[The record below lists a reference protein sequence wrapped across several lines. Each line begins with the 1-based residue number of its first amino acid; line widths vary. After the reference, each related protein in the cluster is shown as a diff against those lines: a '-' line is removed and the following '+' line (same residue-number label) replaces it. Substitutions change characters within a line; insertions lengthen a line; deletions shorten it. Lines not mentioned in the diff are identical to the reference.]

1 MDKGRIPA
9 ESAPPCGR
17 LLVGGVPAPNPA
29 GNGAARLYLSVCIE
43 PVSFHPASIDFDVLF
58 KNTAIGQY
66 RFFTCCICFIAYH
79 KQFGYPHSFGVL
91 NIESEH
97 FLCVTLSSFRRS
109 YRVPTMPA
117 PGSKNGMI
125 DVMTQI
131 DHTHEPIVALP
142 NGKIGRRRDGRSCLF
157 TGFRP
162 FPEMT

>member
-1 MDKGRIPA
+1 MAIGSPQKARRPA
-9 ESAPPCGR
+9 DGF
-17 LLVGGVPAPNPA
+17 LL
-29 GNGAARLYLSVCIE
+29 GACLPKTLPGTGSVSLPLSVCIE
-43 PVSFHPASIDFDVLF
+43 PVSVHPASIDFDVLF

-91 NIESEH
+91 NMESEH
-97 FLCVTLSSFRRS
+97 FLCVTLSSFRRP

-125 DVMTQI
+125 DVMAQI
-131 DHTHEPIVALP
+131 DHTHKPVVALP